1 MKSRRPQ
8 IENMHIILFKSKRSL
23 KRSLNNA
30 LQRSS
35 WLPLGLILLTFV
47 ACAPEEVKQYRVAK
61 VSAAPALALSNASVD
76 ASAEEGLSYTAPADW
91 QKMPAG
97 GMRKLSFSLK
107 GGGDFSLVTLPGNA
121 GDLKGNLN
129 RWRGQVG
136 LPPLEDPAEIAK
148 SVRAFKVSDSEG
160 IALELYAPEGQPDK
174 AMRVVLV
181 EKEGANWFFKLAG
194 PRELV
199 KAQAKAF
206 ETFLA
211 SVKIKAGASAQMPA
225 MPEGQA
231 MPGQPPVAP
240 NSAPNSDPNSDMNA
254 PGLPKMEPQ
263 ATNTKLTY
271 TLPAS
276 WKEKPAGNIRVASFE
291 VKQGEAIG
299 DVSIVSLAGDGGG
312 LLNNTNRW
320 RKQLEM
326 VPTDQA
332 GLKNAVKDI
341 QIAGHK
347 GYFMALYSGMEG
359 QGMLIAM
366 VEQGGQTWFIKMVA
380 PAKLIQSQENDFLAF
395 VKSLAFHDTSPNQ
408 RQAT

>member
-1 MKSRRPQ
+1 
-8 IENMHIILFKSKRSL
+8 MHKLLFKSKRDLMRLSPIHFGLLLLSL
-23 KRSLNNA
+23 A
-30 LQRSS
+30 
-35 WLPLGLILLTFV
+35 PLA

-61 VSAAPALALSNASVD
+61 VSAAPAMALSNASSD
-76 ASAEEGLSYTAPADW
+76 TSAEDGLSYTAPADW
-91 QKMPAG
+91 QKVPAS

-148 SVRAFKVSDSEG
+148 SVRAFTVSGTEG

-199 KAQAKAF
+199 KTQAKAF
-206 ETFLA
+206 ETFMA
-211 SVKIKAGASAQMPA
+211 SVQIKPGAAAQMPPLSA
-225 MPEGQA
+225 GQT
-231 MPGQPPVAP
+231 MPGQPPEQMPGQKPGQA
-240 NSAPNSDPNSDMNA
+240 SSDPHTNGGNSDMSA
-254 PGLPKMEPQ
+254 PGLPPMQPQ
-263 ATNTKLTY
+263 ATQTKLTY
-271 TLPAS
+271 TLPAT
-276 WKEKPAGNIRVASFE
+276 WQEKPPGNIRVASFE
-291 VKQGEAIG
+291 VKQGEAVG

-347 GYFMALYSGMEG
+347 GYFMALYSGLEG

-380 PAKLIQSQENDFLAF
+380 PAKLIQSQEGDFLAF
-395 VKSLAFHDTSPNQ
+395 VKSIAFHDPSQ
-408 RQAT
+408 VKRQAT

>member
-1 MKSRRPQ
+1 MHTFIFNSERNANPLFLRPSV
-8 IENMHIILFKSKRSL
+8 ISF
-23 KRSLNNA
+23 
-30 LQRSS
+30 
-35 WLPLGLILLTFV
+35 GILLLSLSAFV

-61 VSAAPALALSNASVD
+61 VSAAPAMALSDGAS
-76 ASAEEGLSYTAPADW
+76 EEGLTYVAPAGW

-107 GGGDFSLVTLPGNA
+107 GGGDFSLVTLPGMA

-136 LPPLEDPAEIAK
+136 LPPLEDPAEIQK
-148 SVRAFKVSDSEG
+148 SVRAFTVSGSQG
-160 IALELYAPEGQPDK
+160 IALELYAAEGQPDK

-199 KAQAKAF
+199 KAQAKDFEAF
-206 ETFLA
+206 MA
-211 SVKIKAGASAQMPA
+211 SVKIKPGAAAQMPA
-225 MPEGQA
+225 LTPGQT
-231 MPGQPPVAP
+231 MPGQPPAQMPGQAP
-240 NSAPNSDPNSDMNA
+240 AQTPDQTAVDPHTNPGNSDMNQ
-254 PGLPKMEPQ
+254 PGLPPMQPQ
-263 ATNTKLTY
+263 ATQTKLTY
-271 TLPAS
+271 ALPTA
-276 WKEKPAGNIRVASFE
+276 WKEKPAGNIRVAAFE
-291 VKQGEAIG
+291 VKEGEAIG

-380 PAKLIQSQENDFLAF
+380 PAKLVQSQEGNFLNF
-395 VKSLAFHDTSPNQ
+395 VKSIAFHDKGK
-408 RQAT
+408 AT

>member
-1 MKSRRPQ
+1 
-8 IENMHIILFKSKRSL
+8 MHTILFHSKRLLLRKSPL
-23 KRSLNNA
+23 S
-30 LQRSS
+30 
-35 WLPLGLILLTFV
+35 LGLVLLTLAPLT

-61 VSAAPALALSNASVD
+61 VSAAPAMALSD
-76 ASAEEGLSYTAPADW
+76 ASADEGLTYTAPADW

-148 SVRAFKVSDSEG
+148 SVRAFTVSGSEG

-206 ETFLA
+206 ETFMA

-225 MPEGQA
+225 LTEGQA

-240 NSAPNSDPNSDMNA
+240 NADPNSDMNA

-271 TLPAS
+271 TLPAT
-276 WKEKPAGNIRVASFE
+276 WKEKPVGNIRVASFE
-291 VKQGEAIG
+291 VKQGEGQSALLG

-380 PAKLIQSQENDFLAF
+380 PAKLIQSQESDFLAF
-395 VKSLAFHDTSPNQ
+395 VKSIAFHDTSSKQ

>member
-1 MKSRRPQ
+1 
-8 IENMHIILFKSKRSL
+8 MHTILFHSKRLLLRKSPF
-23 KRSLNNA
+23 S
-30 LQRSS
+30 
-35 WLPLGLILLTFV
+35 LGLVLLTLAPLT

-61 VSAAPALALSNASVD
+61 VSAAPAMALSD
-76 ASAEEGLSYTAPADW
+76 ASTDEGLTYTAPADW

-199 KAQAKAF
+199 KAQAKTF
-206 ETFLA
+206 ETFMA
-211 SVKIKAGASAQMPA
+211 SVKIKPGASAQMPA
-225 MPEGQA
+225 LPEGQA
-231 MPGQPPVAP
+231 MPGQPPAAP
-240 NSAPNSDPNSDMNA
+240 NSAPNANPNADPNSDMNA

-271 TLPAS
+271 TLPAT
-276 WKEKPAGNIRVASFE
+276 WKEKPVGNIRVASFE

-380 PAKLIQSQENDFLAF
+380 PAKLIQSQESDFLTF
-395 VKSLAFHDTSPNQ
+395 VKSIAFHDTSPNQ